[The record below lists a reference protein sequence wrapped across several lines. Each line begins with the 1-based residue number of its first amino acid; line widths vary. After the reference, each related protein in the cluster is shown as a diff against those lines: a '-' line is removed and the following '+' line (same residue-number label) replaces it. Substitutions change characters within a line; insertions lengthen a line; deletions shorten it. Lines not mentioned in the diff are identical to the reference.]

1 MNINEEIL
9 EQFFRMIE
17 IVISNQLDVK
27 LSVIKD
33 SEYGVNASIIK
44 TVDNE
49 YLLKLSSGLFDGI
62 IYKLTESTKRYN
74 DDDYLWFSKLAEN
87 DTVNFMNRI
96 IDFKHIEEHEIKKTY
111 LINLFTSLIIQNV
124 IFHESAHII
133 GEHLNSDRVFFEYD
147 GRDVGNIEVQCKE
160 MFADYVSTKL
170 LLSTLYSYFEEE
182 FVNDAHFYL
191 DNDVNDVAVKAL
203 RHIFVVGFLTLYF
216 QFDFNSRDTII
227 TFNTNHPHKKVR
239 LLYCL
244 LSFRDEIIGW
254 IKNEEETREGQSNVE
269 DIFDFL
275 FIKEILPYI
284 SSFLDLSN
292 LDFESILTEEVVNH
306 YFSLVDYSGEK
317 TNKGEVGFLSAMDET
332 YKRSVK
338 NFIESVPSPNPFEM
352 EWYNEISNAL
362 ENSVDD

>member
-1 MNINEEIL
+1 MNINEEVL

-17 IVISNQLDVK
+17 IVISNQLEVK

-33 SEYGVNASIIK
+33 SEYRVNASIIK
-44 TVDNE
+44 KEDNE

-62 IYKLTESTKRYN
+62 IHKVTELTKRY
-74 DDDYLWFSKLAEN
+74 DDNDYLWFSKLAEN

-96 IDFKHIEEHEIKKTY
+96 IDFNHIEEHEIKKTY

-124 IFHESAHII
+124 IFHESGHII
-133 GEHLNSDRVFFEYD
+133 GKHLNSDKVFFEYD
-147 GRDVGNIEVQCKE
+147 GRGAGKIEDQCKE

-182 FVNDAHFYL
+182 FVNDANFYL
-191 DNDVNDVAVKAL
+191 DNDVAVKAL

-216 QFDFNSRDTII
+216 QFDFNSSDTII

-254 IKNEEETREGQSNVE
+254 IKDEEETREGQSNVE
-269 DIFDFL
+269 EIFDFL
-275 FIKEILPYI
+275 FIKEIYIYI
-284 SSFLDLSN
+284 SSFLGLSN
-292 LDFESILTEEVVNH
+292 LDFELIITEEVLNH

-317 TNKGEVGFLSAMDET
+317 TNKGEVGFLSAIDEN

-338 NFIESVPSPNPFEM
+338 NFIESVSSPNPFVM

-362 ENSVDD
+362 ENSVED

>member
-17 IVISNQLDVK
+17 IVISNQLEVK

-44 TVDNE
+44 TVNNE

-62 IYKLTESTKRYN
+62 IYKVTELTKRYDN
-74 DDDYLWFSKLAEN
+74 NDYLWFSKLAEN

-96 IDFKHIEEHEIKKTY
+96 IEFNHIEKHEIKKTY

-133 GEHLNSDRVFFEYD
+133 GKHLNSDRVFFEYD

-160 MFADYVSTKL
+160 MFADYESTKL

-254 IKNEEETREGQSNVE
+254 IKEEIRESQSNVE
-269 DIFDFL
+269 EIFDFL
-275 FIKEILPYI
+275 FIKEIFMYI
-284 SSFLDLSN
+284 SWFLDLSN
-292 LDFESILTEEVVNH
+292 LNFESIMTEEVVNH

-317 TNKGEVGFLSAMDET
+317 TINGEVGFLSPIDET
-332 YKRSVK
+332 YKNSVK
-338 NFIESVPSPNPFEM
+338 NFVERVSAPDPFGT
-352 EWYNEISNAL
+352 EWYKEISNIL
-362 ENSVDD
+362 DSNVDD